1 MKISLVGVGHVGSTL
16 AYTLMLKDL
25 AVELM
30 LIDHSNVKA
39 SSEAEDLKHAM
50 AFIDHI
56 IPIHSGE
63 INDSVDSD
71 IVIVSASTPWQ
82 SGFSSRY
89 DLVAGNNVLFHE
101 LIPIIANL
109 SPNAILIII
118 TNPVDVMTFLA
129 IKYSGF
135 PSERVMG
142 VGTLI
147 DSARFR
153 KTLSEKYHIHPDDIR
168 AYILGEH
175 GDTQFAAISAAYI
188 GGVKI
193 EASEQIDRL
202 KEVSEIAAH
211 HIVKG
216 KGYTNYAISMAT
228 SLIVETI
235 VKNQNRTMP
244 ISCLMEGFLG
254 LRDICLSV
262 PVVLGRN
269 GITKKLQIVLD
280 EKEQLLFKKSAERVR
295 HELDKLIE

>member
-16 AYTLMLKDL
+16 AFTLMLKDL
-25 AVELM
+25 ADELM
-30 LIDHSNVKA
+30 LIDHSIVKA
-39 SSEAEDLKHAM
+39 SSDAEDLKHAM
-50 AFIDHI
+50 SFIDHI

-63 INDSVDSD
+63 LSDSFESD
-71 IVIVSASTPWQ
+71 IVIISASTPWQ
-82 SGFSSRY
+82 NSYTSRY
-89 DLVAGNNVLFHE
+89 DLAVGNNKLFNKM
-101 LIPIIANL
+101 IPIIANL
-109 SPNAILIII
+109 SPEAILIVI
-118 TNPVDVMTFLA
+118 TNPVDVMTFLT

-135 PSERVMG
+135 SPDRVMG

-175 GDTQFAAISAAYI
+175 GDTQFAAISAAYT

-193 EASEQIDRL
+193 EASEQIDRM

-211 HIVKG
+211 QIVKG

-228 SLIVETI
+228 SLIVESI

-244 ISCLMEGFLG
+244 ISCLTDGYLG
-254 LRDICLSV
+254 IHNICLSI
-262 PVVLGRN
+262 PAVVGRK
-269 GITKKLQIVLD
+269 GITKKLHLALD
-280 EKEQLLFKKSAERVR
+280 EKEQMLFRKSAARVQS
-295 HELDKLIE
+295 ELEKLIE

>member
-1 MKISLVGVGHVGSTL
+1 MKVSLVGVGHVGSTL
-16 AYTLMLKDL
+16 AYTLMLKGL
-25 AVELM
+25 AEELM
-30 LIDHSNVKA
+30 LIDHSTVKA
-39 SSEAEDLKHAM
+39 RSDAEDLKHAM
-50 AFIDHI
+50 ALTDHI
-56 IPIHSGE
+56 IPINSGE
-63 INDSVDSD
+63 LNDSIDSD
-71 IVIVSASTPWQ
+71 IVIISASTPWQ
-82 SGFSSRY
+82 KDFTSRY
-89 DLVAGNNVLFHE
+89 DLAAGNNNLFKDI
-101 LIPIIANL
+101 IPIIAHL

-118 TNPVDVMTFLA
+118 TNPVDLMTYLA

-175 GDTQFAAISAAYI
+175 GDTQFAAFSAAYI

-211 HIVKG
+211 DIVKG

-228 SLIVETI
+228 SLIVESI

-244 ISCLMEGFLG
+244 ISCLTDGYLG
-254 LRDICLSV
+254 LNDICLSV
-262 PVVLGRN
+262 PVVVGRN
-269 GITKKLQIVLD
+269 GITKKLLIALD
-280 EKEQLLFKKSAERVR
+280 EKEQMLFKKSALRVR
-295 HELDKLIE
+295 NEMEKLIE